1 MTATIQQL
9 ITAEEFA
16 RMPPP
21 ADGSQQE
28 LVRGV
33 IITMPPPKG
42 KHGACCS
49 KVVRQL
55 GNFVETNKLGEVF
68 CNDTGFITERNPDT
82 VRGADVTFWSRER
95 LPAVPNDY
103 IPLSPDLAVE
113 VVSPD
118 DHFTRVQRKVTH
130 YLTHGVKLL
139 WVLDP
144 EDRSL
149 TIYRPDQPLRI
160 LGEQDT
166 VTAEDVLPGFACRV
180 LDLLP

>member
-1 MTATIQQL
+1 MTATAQQL

-21 ADGSQQE
+21 ADGSEQE

-42 KHGACCS
+42 SHGVCCAN
-49 KVVRQL
+49 VVAHLAIFVKTNQL
-55 GNFVETNKLGEVF
+55 GNVL
-68 CNDTGFITERNPDT
+68 CNDSGFITERNPDT
-82 VRGADVTFWSRER
+82 VRGADVAFWSRAS
-95 LPAVPNDY
+95 LPKVPNEY
-103 IPLSPDLAVE
+103 IPIPPDLAVE

-149 TIYRPDQPLRI
+149 TVYRPDHPLRI

-166 VTAEDVLPGFACRV
+166 VTGEEVLPGFSCRV